1 MNSAYFLTFLG
12 CRHWHGHQGNF
23 DHGAYKSGD
32 KLEAKRDAFQQYL
45 VGQDESYFESFQES
59 VASDRG
65 DVYTA
70 YGDHEQVAD
79 TMYDWLNSTALRNRG
94 MYATWNNINNIF
106 LNPYIS
112 MFLFKESIQ
121 LPQLI
126 HGNMSMLS
134 NVQTIDIYGLGSFRN
149 QSPAMS

>member
-1 MNSAYFLTFLG
+1 
-12 CRHWHGHQGNF
+12 
-23 DHGAYKSGD
+23 
-32 KLEAKRDAFQQYL
+32 

-106 LNPYIS
+106 
-112 MFLFKESIQ
+112 F
-121 LPQLI
+121 
-126 HGNMSMLS
+126 
-134 NVQTIDIYGLGSFRN
+134 
-149 QSPAMS
+149 